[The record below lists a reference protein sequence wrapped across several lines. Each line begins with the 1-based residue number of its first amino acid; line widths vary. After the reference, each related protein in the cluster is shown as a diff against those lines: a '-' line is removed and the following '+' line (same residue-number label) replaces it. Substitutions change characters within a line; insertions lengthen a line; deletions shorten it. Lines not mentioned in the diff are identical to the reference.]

1 MLISGYHQP
10 KMRDWAFMGQ
20 LWGFLTELFGS

>member
-1 MLISGYHQP
+1 MLISGHHEP
-10 KMRDWAFMGQ
+10 KMREWSFIGQ